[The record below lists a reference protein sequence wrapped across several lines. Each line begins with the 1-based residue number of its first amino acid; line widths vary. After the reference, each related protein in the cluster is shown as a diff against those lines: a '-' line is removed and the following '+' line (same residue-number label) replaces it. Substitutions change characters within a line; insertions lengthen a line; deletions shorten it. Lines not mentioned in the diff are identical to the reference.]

1 MSNNFVAESS
11 QERKQI
17 FQDSI
22 NKKVLL
28 EWVRVT
34 GLPNPRK
41 KPFDRILQ
49 ELAVDILKYP
59 KEKPIAFSWPTA
71 AGMTGNI
78 LAIRAKI
85 SYDFWRFFITE
96 GRGLLAEYNKTNN
109 LDIRINREQTLTVSD
124 NERLGLYIRKFIKE
138 AHVRGNRKCP
148 DITFKKGILN
158 IGKEYSM
165 TPTMAAVQFGINL
178 EAWNGLP
185 LDDLL
190 TQKEKDAIKKG
201 EIKPGSLRLTGV
213 NLTKSQSP
221 KITSDNNKENCM
233 DKQESSSISSES
245 PDAEAGRKRPTSGV
259 NNQDELPAKMP
270 KV

>member
-1 MSNNFVAESS
+1 MSNSFVAESS

-22 NKKVLL
+22 NKKVVL

-59 KEKPIAFSWPTA
+59 REKPIAFSWPTA

-124 NERLGLYIRKFIKE
+124 NERLGE
-138 AHVRGNRKCP
+138 
-148 DITFKKGILN
+148 
-158 IGKEYSM
+158 SM

-190 TQKEKDAIKKG
+190 TQKEKDAIKRGDVKL
-201 EIKPGSLRLTGV
+201 GSLRLTGV
-213 NLTKSQSP
+213 NLTKSQSS
-221 KITSDNNKENCM
+221 KNTSENNKENCM
-233 DKQESSSISSES
+233 EKQESSSNSSES
-245 PDAEAGRKRPTSGV
+245 PDVEVGRKRPTSGV
-259 NNQDELPAKMP
+259 NNQDDLPAKMP